1 MATPAK
7 AKGFNNWNIGLDC
20 KMFFYKG
27 RLPHNMAVC
36 RIEQVVLE
44 VISQQHVEKNLE
56 EPDVHTV
63 AIKTPW
69 GQQLLLTF
77 LFWWKLSATQTAG
90 FHHIMVVISAVY
102 VLVT

>member
-1 MATPAK
+1 
-7 AKGFNNWNIGLDC
+7 
-20 KMFFYKG
+20 
-27 RLPHNMAVC
+27 
-36 RIEQVVLE
+36 
-44 VISQQHVEKNLE
+44 
-56 EPDVHTV
+56 VHTV